1 MQRNTNLYKI
11 KNKNNIK
18 NKNKRRLANAQ
29 TRRRR
34 NPMHLHIGSS
44 TSALGS
50 EYRYALLTGFIE
62 GAFNNQTQYNLAQ
75 VFSSIESITVLRNW
89 LYVKMLSVSVT
100 YEPNN
105 LNTSSRPL
113 YMSLIWT
120 NEEPSNLNL
129 MNNVKIIPAFRIGFK
144 SYTYKVPAIESS
156 SLLLNKW
163 KSPGDYTNSEFY
175 LYLHSPGN
183 TDQWYIRVDIKVIL
197 KGSKIF
203 AGNKLVPKPE
213 QIGKEYENLERKSIR
228 SQSI

>member
-1 MQRNTNLYKI
+1 MKPLPLKTTKRKYK
-11 KNKNNIK
+11 NI
-18 NKNKRRLANAQ
+18 NRYTNAQ
-29 TRRRR
+29 TRSRRPYYY
-34 NPMHLHIGSS
+34 NPMRLHIGTT

-50 EYRYALLTGFIE
+50 EFRYALLTGLIE

-75 VFSSIESITVLRNW
+75 VFSSIESTTVLRNW

-120 NEEPSNLNL
+120 SEEPSNLNL
-129 MNNVKIIPAFRIGFK
+129 MNNVKIVPAYRIGFR
-144 SYTYKVPAIESS
+144 SFTYRVPALESS
-156 SLLLNKW
+156 SLLLNRW
-163 KSPGDYTNSEFY
+163 KSPGDLVNSEFY

-183 TDQWYIRVDIKVIL
+183 TDQWNLRVDIKVML

-203 AGNKLVPKPE
+203 TGNKLVPKPE
-213 QIGKEYENLERKSIR
+213 PIGNEFLNLERSSVRSKSA
-228 SQSI
+228 